1 LAKIVKF
8 KEQMMQAL
16 ICISVYTNLAN
27 HSQESSNLLEPFSPN
42 SSSAD
47 KIKREAA
54 GNIKVGDMKERL
66 REQQQRE

>member
-47 KIKREAA
+47 
-54 GNIKVGDMKERL
+54 
-66 REQQQRE
+66 